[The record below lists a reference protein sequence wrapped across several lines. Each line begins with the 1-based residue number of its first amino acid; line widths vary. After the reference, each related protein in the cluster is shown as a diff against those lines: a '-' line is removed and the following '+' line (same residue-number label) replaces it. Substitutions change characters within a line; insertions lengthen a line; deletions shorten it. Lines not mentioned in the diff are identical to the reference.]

1 MKKTDNTIV
10 TSGSPKIGER
20 NPLTDGTC
28 QGVSTATRSCGA
40 CLPLMFLVV
49 SVDKPLAD
57 AVSYY
62 TCQNRQDKIYCKL
75 KQSASPPFWLPSL
88 GRGND
93 TITPY
98 SVGNGRKMSCC
109 ASF

>member
-40 CLPLMFLVV
+40 RLPPIFLCM
-49 SVDKPLAD
+49 SVNEPLED
-57 AVSYY
+57 VIGYY
-62 TCQNRQDKIYCKL
+62 TTQNRQ
-75 KQSASPPFWLPSL
+75 
-88 GRGND
+88 
-93 TITPY
+93 
-98 SVGNGRKMSCC
+98 
-109 ASF
+109 